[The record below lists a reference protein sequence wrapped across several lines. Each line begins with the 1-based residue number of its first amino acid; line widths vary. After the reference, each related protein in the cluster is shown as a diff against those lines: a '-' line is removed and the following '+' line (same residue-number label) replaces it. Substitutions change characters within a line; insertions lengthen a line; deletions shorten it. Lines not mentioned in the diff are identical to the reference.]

1 MNKYI
6 STIVLGTALTLVAAT
21 AEAGILSVGSAVGA
35 PGETVSVSID
45 LSSLGG
51 VDFTSVDAA
60 LQITGGAGDSPLITG
75 YVASPSPSV
84 WDPFTGVSYTPAVH
98 DPLATPGV
106 SKVMGISGDA
116 GATSTLDGPVMDVS
130 IMIPSTATIGTI
142 FDLDLNEGFSVIS
155 NAGVPLNRMT
165 PFGDGT
171 LEIIPE
177 PATGLMA
184 LAIGLFGLGFRRRSR

>member
-1 MNKYI
+1 VNKYI
-6 STIVLGTALTLVAAT
+6 STIVLGTSLTLVATT

-35 PGETVSVSID
+35 PGDTVSVSID

-51 VDFTSVDAA
+51 VDFTSIDAA
-60 LQITGGAGDSPLITG
+60 LQISGGAGDSPLING
-75 YVASPSPSV
+75 YVAAPAPSV
-84 WDPFTGVSYTPAVH
+84 WDPFTGVNYTPAVH
-98 DPLATPGV
+98 DPLAAPAL
-106 SKVMGISGDA
+106 SQVMGISGDA

-130 IMIPSTATIGTI
+130 ILIPATATIGSI
-142 FDLDLNEGFSVIS
+142 FDLDLDEGFSVIS
-155 NAGVPLNRMT
+155 NAGVPLDRMT

-184 LAIGLFGLGFRRRSR
+184 LALGLVGLGFRRRRR